1 MHSILILLVCI
12 CKFVDYIIPDR
23 KAKTRCSEN
32 RPLSAFFCK
41 ILNFFSLDPLFVISR
56 LWIFRQ
62 KRGRIGPLVALWNSL
77 FVDIPIENREGSGYV
92 NGCLRLADDFDLA
105 VRRNRGI
112 EVDLKFSR
120 IACA

>member
-41 ILNFFSLDPLFVISR
+41 ILNFFQ
-56 LWIFRQ
+56 FRPTF
-62 KRGRIGPLVALWNSL
+62 RDIEI
-77 FVDIPIENREGSGYV
+77 VDIPSKKRPYRPLSCSVELFIR
-92 NGCLRLADDFDLA
+92 
-105 VRRNRGI
+105 
-112 EVDLKFSR
+112 
-120 IACA
+120 